1 MRLFLDAEKDQIIPC
16 CQGTFYHSL
25 INHDDGFANHHYLTA
40 WTPRTE
46 LEFSNLV
53 TPLQYVYLVAEY

>member
-1 MRLFLDAEKDQIIPC
+1 MRLFLDAETYQIIPC

-25 INHDDGFANHHYLTA
+25 INHDDGFANHHYLTV